1 MNREKTIIRTSF
13 VGIGANMVLVALKMV
28 FGVIAGS
35 LSFISDAIN
44 NLTDALSSIITIV
57 GTKLS
62 NKKPDAK
69 HPFGHGRVEYIT
81 SFIIGVIIVIAGVS
95 AIREAI
101 EGFINPSDATY
112 DIWSFI
118 VVSAAIL
125 IKIFLGIFFRIMG
138 KKVNSASLSASGL
151 DALLDSILTFATLI
165 GAIVSYFW
173 HVSIENYLSI
183 AIGLFIIKSGVEVL
197 WDAIGTLIGTK
208 GDSSLVQGIYE
219 LIRQVPEVK
228 GVYDVIMHDYGPNRT
243 IASVHIEVDDKLTA
257 TQIHHITRQIT
268 ETVYMK
274 YGIILTVGV
283 YASNTEDV
291 LAAKIKED
299 LFAIIR
305 EKKEVLQVHGFYVD
319 EKNKRISFDLVLD
332 FKTENPE
339 ETCSEI
345 KNKIS
350 EKYPEYNFNV
360 IIDSDY
366 VGLDS
371 K

>member
-1 MNREKTIIRTSF
+1 MNREKVIIRTSF
-13 VGIGANMVLVALKMV
+13 VGIAANIVLVALKMV

-44 NLTDALSSIITIV
+44 NLTDALSSIITII

-81 SFIIGVIIVIAGVS
+81 SFIIGVIIIVAGVS

-101 EGFINPSDATY
+101 EGFINPSDAKY
-112 DIWSFI
+112 DLWSFI

-125 IKIFLGIFFRIMG
+125 IKILLGIFFRIMG

-151 DALLDSILTFATLI
+151 DALLDSILTFSTLV

-173 HVSIENYLSI
+173 GVSIENYLSI
-183 AIGLFIIKSGVEVL
+183 TIGLFIIRSGVGVL
-197 WDAIGTLIGTK
+197 RESVATLIGTK
-208 GDSSLVQGIYE
+208 GDADLVQSIYK
-219 LIRQVPEVK
+219 LIRETPEVK

-243 IASVHIEVDDKLTA
+243 IASVHIEVDDSLKA
-257 TQIHHITRQIT
+257 TDIHRITRQIT
-268 ETVYMK
+268 EKVFMQ
-274 YGIILTVGV
+274 YGIILTVGI

-291 LAAKIKED
+291 RYAQIKED

-305 EKKEVLQVHGFYVD
+305 EKKDILQIHGFYVD
-319 EKNKRISFDLVLD
+319 EKNKNISFDLVLD
-332 FKTENPE
+332 FKSKNPE
-339 ETCSEI
+339 ETVFDIRER
-345 KNKIS
+345 IS
-350 EKYPEYNFNV
+350 KKYPDYNFN
-360 IIDSDY
+360 IIVDSDF